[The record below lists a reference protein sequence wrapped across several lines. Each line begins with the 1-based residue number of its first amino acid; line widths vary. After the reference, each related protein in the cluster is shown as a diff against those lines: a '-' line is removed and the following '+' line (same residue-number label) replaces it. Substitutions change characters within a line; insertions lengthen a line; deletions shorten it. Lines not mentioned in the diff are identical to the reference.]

1 MGSLTIFGTVEL
13 QFLLRTFDILGIGL
27 IALWALSP
35 LGGQASLRLLGTGQ
49 HSTSSVQNISYLG
62 PDYESLLGLGG
73 DSVPY
78 YIDLI
83 NALYFSALLTPPAG
97 QASSVDT
104 WANVKIPAIENL
116 ESTSTSDPDGWYDV
130 RPGNT
135 TYSSL
140 VGLPIDGIR
149 KNGSYHFYVESL
161 YMVLDCPNITYST
174 LEDGSSKGGFS
185 LNFVRNVSFSENL
198 QLLPP
203 NRTSYPAVKPWG
215 VNFNAVSNLDVDDSF
230 IANCTLTRSSVESN
244 ITCDHGSCSVTN
256 IRRSQFDRR
265 PPGYTPLFYG
275 TSAGNFEEYWPMSG
289 SSGAHEGSS
298 TPTEYFLADP
308 TMQSLASNFTG
319 EVSLAGL
326 SADLFSERF
335 SLVFNTYWQCNLVPW
350 YRTGNL
356 PSNISALNK
365 ALAETGDGTFN
376 TTTTT
381 VTNFTDVYVCN
392 KMWAAILLIASTL
405 LLVCGMCGAIVKYRA
420 RGPRILGYVSTM
432 TRDNP
437 YIDLPPGGCTLD
449 GLDRARLLKNI
460 EVQLQDVAAE
470 DEVGHIAL
478 GLAQPGDQGA
488 LVLDRLYA
496 GAV

>member
-49 HSTSSVQNISYLG
+49 HSTSSLQNVSYLG

-73 DSVPY
+73 DSVPF

-83 NALYFSALLTPPAG
+83 DALYLSALLTPPAG
-97 QASSVDT
+97 QASPIDP
-104 WANVKIPAIENL
+104 WANVKTPAIENL
-116 ESTSTSDPDGWYDV
+116 ESTSKSDADGWYDV
-130 RPGNT
+130 HLGNT
-135 TYSSL
+135 SYSSL

-161 YMVLDCPNITYST
+161 YMFLNCPTISYST
-174 LEDGSSKGGFS
+174 LESGSSKGGFS
-185 LNFVRNVSFSENL
+185 LDFVRNATISAHL
-198 QLLPP
+198 QLLP
-203 NRTSYPAVKPWG
+203 NQTSYPTVKPWG

-275 TSAGNFEEYWPMSG
+275 TGADNLEEYWPMSG
-289 SSGAHEGSS
+289 GSGAHEGSS

-308 TMQSLASNFTG
+308 TMESLASNLNG
-319 EVSLAGL
+319 EVSLAEL

-335 SLVFNTYWQCNLVPW
+335 SVVFNTYYQCNLVPW
-350 YRTGNL
+350 FQTGNL
-356 PSNISALNK
+356 PSNISALHE
-365 ALAETGDGTFN
+365 ALAERGHGTFN

-381 VTNFTDVYVCN
+381 VTNFADVYICN
-392 KMWAAILLIASTL
+392 KMWAAILITASTF

-449 GLDRARLLKNI
+449 GLDRARLLKDLQ
-460 EVQLQDVAAE
+460 VKLQDVAAE
-470 DEVGHIAL
+470 EEVGHIAL
-478 GLAQPGDQGA
+478 GLAQAHDKGD
-488 LVLDRLYA
+488 LILDRLYA
-496 GAV
+496 GGV

>member
-13 QFLLRTFDILGIGL
+13 QFWLRTFDILGIGL
-27 IALWALSP
+27 IALWAISP

-49 HSTSSVQNISYLG
+49 QSTSSVQTVSYLS
-62 PDYESLLGLGG
+62 PDYQSLLAQGG
-73 DSVPY
+73 DTVPF

-83 NALYFSALLTPPAG
+83 NALYLSALLTPPAG

-104 WANVKIPAIENL
+104 WANVKIPAIESL
-116 ESTSTSDPDGWYDV
+116 ESTSKSDADGWYDV
-130 RPGNT
+130 HAGNT
-135 TYSSL
+135 SYSSL
-140 VGLPIDGIR
+140 IGLPIDGIR

-161 YMVLDCPNITYST
+161 YMVLDCPTISYST
-174 LEDGSSKGGFS
+174 LENGSSKGGFS
-185 LNFVRNVSFSENL
+185 IGFVRNASVSAYL
-198 QLLPP
+198 VLLP
-203 NRTSYPAVKPWG
+203 NQTSYPTVKPWG
-215 VNFNAVSNLDVDDSF
+215 VNFNAASNLDVDDSF

-265 PPGYTPLFYG
+265 PPGYTPLSYG
-275 TSAGNFEEYWPMSG
+275 TGAGNLEKYWPMSG
-289 SSGAHEGSS
+289 GNGAHEGSS
-298 TPTEYFLADP
+298 TPTEYFISDP
-308 TMQSLASNFTG
+308 TLQSLASNFSG

-350 YRTGNL
+350 YQTGNL
-356 PSNISALNK
+356 PSNLSSLNK

-381 VTNFTDVYVCN
+381 VTNFTVIYVCN
-392 KMWAAILLIASTL
+392 KMWAVILSIASVL

-420 RGPRILGYVSTM
+420 RGPTILGYVSTM
-432 TRDNP
+432 TRDNQ
-437 YIDLPPGGCTLD
+437 YIDLPPGGCNLD
-449 GLDRARLLKNI
+449 GLDRARLLKDM
-460 EVQLQDVAAE
+460 EVKLQDVTAE

-478 GLAQPGDQGA
+478 GFAQPHGKGD
-488 LVLDRLYA
+488 LILDRLYA
-496 GAV
+496 GGAV

>member
-62 PDYESLLGLGG
+62 PNYKSLLGLGG
-73 DSVPY
+73 DSVPF

-83 NALYFSALLTPPAG
+83 NALYLSALLTPPAG

-104 WANVKIPAIENL
+104 WANVKIPAIEDL
-116 ESTSTSDPDGWYDV
+116 ESTSKSDAGGWYDV
-130 RPGNT
+130 HPGNT
-135 TYSSL
+135 SYSSL

-161 YMVLDCPNITYST
+161 YMVLDCPNISYST
-174 LEDGSSKGGFS
+174 LESGTSTGGFS
-185 LNFVRNVSFSENL
+185 LDFVRNATISANL
-198 QLLPP
+198 QLLP
-203 NRTSYPAVKPWG
+203 NQTSYPAVKPWG

-244 ITCDHGSCSVTN
+244 ITCDHGSCGVRN

-275 TSAGNFEEYWPMSG
+275 TGAVNFEEFWPMSG
-289 SSGAHEGSS
+289 GSGAHEGSS

-308 TMQSLASNFTG
+308 TMESLASNFTG

-326 SADLFSERF
+326 SADLFSKRF

-350 YRTGNL
+350 YQTGNL
-356 PSNISALNK
+356 PSNLSSLNGP
-365 ALAETGDGTFN
+365 LAAYGFSFN

-381 VTNFTDVYVCN
+381 MTNFTAVYVCN
-392 KMWAAILLIASTL
+392 KMWATILIIASTL

-449 GLDRARLLKNI
+449 GLDRARLLKNM
-460 EVQLQDVAAE
+460 EVKLQDVAAE

-478 GLAQPGDQGA
+478 GVAQPHDKGD
-488 LVLDRLYA
+488 LIVDRVYA